1 MVVVP
6 PTVVTEILFKPAVP
20 AGVFAVTMVPV
31 LVKTVAD
38 VPPTFTLVAPVKLVP
53 VIVIVVPPAIGPY
66 LGDKVAIVGSATYVN
81 AAVLV
86 ATPPAVVTTTSFA
99 PAVPAGVFAVIEVA
113 VATTLVAAT
122 PPTVTVEPVKLV
134 PAIVIDVPAVS
145 GPDVGDTLAMV
156 GRATYVNALALVAVP
171 PMVVTA
177 TLCAPAVP
185 AGVVAVMTVAVLV
198 KIVAATLPT
207 FTLVAPVKLV
217 PVIVIVVPPATG
229 PEIGATVVM
238 VGSATY
244 VNAAV
249 LVATPPAVVTT
260 TSFAPTAL
268 AGVSA
273 VMEVELTTRTLLAAT
288 PPTFTVVAP
297 STKLVPAIVIDV
309 PAVSGP
315 DGGDTLVMVGS
326 ATYVNALALVAV
338 PPIVVTSTLCAPA
351 VPLGVVAVMVVVE
364 LVKTVAAA
372 LPTFTLVA
380 LVK

>member
-1 MVVVP
+1 MNAPVFVTTP
-6 PTVVTEILFKPAVP
+6 PT
-20 AGVFAVTMVPV
+20 
-31 LVKTVAD
+31 
-38 VPPTFTLVAPVKLVP
+38 
-53 VIVIVVPPAIGPY
+53 
-66 LGDKVAIVGSATYVN
+66 
-81 AAVLV
+81 
-86 ATPPAVVTTTSFA
+86 VVTTTSFA

-113 VATTLVAAT
+113 VATTLVAAV
-122 PPTVTVEPVKLV
+122 PPTFTVAPIKLV
-134 PAIVIDVPAVS
+134 PVIVIDVPAVS

-185 AGVVAVMTVAVLV
+185 AGVFAVIEVAVATTL
-198 KIVAATLPT
+198 VAATPPI
-207 FTLVAPVKLV
+207 FTVAPIKFV
-217 PVIVIVVPPATG
+217 PVIVMVVPPATG

>member
-1 MVVVP
+1 MNAPVFVTTP
-6 PTVVTEILFKPAVP
+6 PT
-20 AGVFAVTMVPV
+20 
-31 LVKTVAD
+31 
-38 VPPTFTLVAPVKLVP
+38 
-53 VIVIVVPPAIGPY
+53 
-66 LGDKVAIVGSATYVN
+66 
-81 AAVLV
+81 
-86 ATPPAVVTTTSFA
+86 VVTTTSFA

-113 VATTLVAAT
+113 VATTLVAAV
-122 PPTVTVEPVKLV
+122 PPTFTVAPIKLV
-134 PAIVIDVPAVS
+134 PVIVIDVPAVS

-260 TSFAPTAL
+260 TSFAPAVP
-268 AGVSA
+268 AGVTA
-273 VMEVELTTRTLLAAT
+273 VIEEAVATTLVAAT

-297 STKLVPAIVIDV
+297 TTKFVPAIVIDV

-315 DGGDTLVMVGS
+315 DVGETLAMVGS
-326 ATYVNALALVAV
+326 AT
-338 PPIVVTSTLCAPA
+338 
-351 VPLGVVAVMVVVE
+351 
-364 LVKTVAAA
+364 
-372 LPTFTLVA
+372 
-380 LVK
+380 